1 MKLMEQ
7 ATDENDKIKYREEIK
22 SLDEQLK
29 KVGFYN
35 GSNWINNTTP
45 NALNTQTNTIKTG
58 NKRGGN
64 IKSKKTT
71 NVLMDG
77 GYTPRNKR
85 QKKLRTKLY

>member
-1 MKLMEQ
+1 MRFQ
-7 ATDENDKIKYREEIK
+7 HVCYQIIKNTIK
-22 SLDEQLK
+22 TQSKTLK
-29 KVGFYN
+29 QKKKKTQ
-35 GSNWINNTTP
+35 SI
-45 NALNTQTNTIKTG
+45 TQTNTIKTG

-77 GYTPRNKR
+77 GYTPRNKS

>member
-1 MKLMEQ
+1 MKLMAQ

-29 KVGFYN
+29 KVGFYS
-35 GSNWINNTTP
+35 GSDYVKNTP
-45 NALNTQTNTIKTG
+45 YDGGTQKETITTTKT
-58 NKRGGN
+58 KRGGN